1 MPEEGFEEQV
11 SLRGIHVFL
20 VVEDAESRELMKTVL
35 EYAGALVSTVGAPRA
50 ALATLNAIR
59 PDVVLADLGADGNAA
74 VTLIE
79 QIHTLRGGARIP
91 AIVVTARGGRD
102 ERERLLKAGFQQHLV
117 KPLDPWE
124 LCRLVASL
132 VERST

>member
-1 MPEEGFEEQV
+1 MP

-35 EYAGALVSTVGAPRA
+35 EYAGALVSTVSAPRA

-59 PDVVLADLGADGNAA
+59 PDVVLADLGADGDAA
-74 VTLIE
+74 VALID

-102 ERERLLKAGFQQHLV
+102 ERERLLKAGFQQQLV

-132 VERST
+132 AARST